1 MKRILV
7 IDDDTQIRE
16 MLREI
21 LQREGYQVEDAENG
35 KDALAIQ
42 RDRPCDLIITDLI
55 MPEQDGVETIME
67 FIQRDPAAKIIA
79 ISGGGRIGPRDYL
92 EMAEALGAK
101 KTFYKPFKRQEIV
114 AAVKE
119 LLGDEA

>member
-21 LQREGYQVEDAENG
+21 LVKEGYEVAVAENG
-35 KDALAIQ
+35 KDAIAIQ
-42 RDRPCDLIITDLI
+42 QASPCDVIITDLI

-67 FIQRDPAAKIIA
+67 FIQKDPTAKIIA

-101 KTFYKPFKRQEIV
+101 KTFYKPFKRQDILT
-114 AAVKE
+114 AVKE
-119 LLGDEA
+119 LLTS

>member
-21 LQREGYQVEDAENG
+21 LEREGYEIEDAENG

-42 RDRPCDLIITDLI
+42 QARPCDLIITDLI

-67 FIQRDPAAKIIA
+67 FTQRDPAVKIIA

-101 KTFYKPFKRQEIV
+101 KTFYKPFKRQEIL
-114 AAVKE
+114 AAVSE
-119 LLGDEA
+119 LLNSER

>member
-1 MKRILV
+1 MERILV

-21 LQREGYQVEDAENG
+21 LEREGYEVEAAENG

-42 RDRPCDLIITDLI
+42 QADPCDVIITDLI

-67 FIQRDPAAKIIA
+67 FMQRDPTVKIIA

-101 KTFYKPFKRQEIV
+101 KTFYKPFKRQEML

-119 LLGDEA
+119 LLAAEN